1 MHERAFATAMKTAPE
16 TQRNIVEERSDVT
29 RYFDCE
35 VGLYRYSQFCHC
47 LDKDD
52 DLYELITGFH
62 TIPVPEETSFEEAR
76 SRSLSFADNA
86 QFLERKLIGHLSLTH
101 PERGTRDSVYRWVLE
116 DGSLMTTLSSFRD
129 DLA

>member
-1 MHERAFATAMKTAPE
+1 MYQGSLASAAETAPE
-16 TQRNIVEERSDVT
+16 TQRNIVEEVSGVT
-29 RYFDCE
+29 RYFDCDA
-35 VGLYRYSQFCHC
+35 GLYRYLQFCLC
-47 LDKDD
+47 CDEDD

-76 SRSLSFADNA
+76 SRSLSYTDTA
-86 QFLERKLIGHLSLTH
+86 QYLERKLIGHLSLRD

-116 DGSLMTTLSSFRD
+116 DGSLLTTLSSFRE